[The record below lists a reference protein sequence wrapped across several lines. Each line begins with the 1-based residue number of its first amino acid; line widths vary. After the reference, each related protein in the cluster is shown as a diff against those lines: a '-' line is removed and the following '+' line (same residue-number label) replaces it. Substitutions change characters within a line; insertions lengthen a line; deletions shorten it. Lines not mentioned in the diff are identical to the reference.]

1 MRRPGARA
9 RPETTHVTHA
19 AATPTPPQ
27 PATTAAPLGR
37 SAFRG
42 SIWMVFNALATRV
55 LSLAATVLLGNWLLT
70 SDFGVYGLAMSMSAM
85 AGVLRDGG
93 VRQLLVREHH
103 RHDELIGSA
112 FYMALAFNT
121 LTGAVLALLA
131 NFSSFWTDD
140 PAKATDVARVL
151 LVIAICQ
158 PLNTPGAMLQ
168 AKLLGG
174 MRFGPVSVIAGISAC
189 IRFGGAI
196 FLAGLWADELGALA
210 FVLPLP
216 ACAILE
222 WIGFWYFNRERV
234 WSRSPEPR
242 RWKGLLAQSV
252 WILVGSFAIA
262 MLNWGANPALAA
274 TSKDLD
280 LVAVYF
286 FAYNIVI
293 QVGIILSANIGQVL
307 VPAFSRL
314 LAEPDRLRAATLR
327 ALRQLMLVAAPLS
340 LGLAVT
346 FPPLERLLWHGRWER
361 AADAVRVMG
370 LLYPFVVTLVVPLSL
385 LQARG
390 SFRAWAMAIT
400 VSGGLSVAGACLGG
414 VLFAGSPAAVTNIA
428 WLTGLLGGGS
438 AFAATLAIGRRRGIA
453 LRASVGATLPA
464 WVLAAVAAYPIILL
478 DDLVISHWHP
488 LPRFLATG
496 TLFTV
501 LFALLARV
509 CVAGHLREWL
519 ASAPARLRPV
529 ASRLLLLPGASK

>member
-1 MRRPGARA
+1 MKRSRQEPDTRTS
-9 RPETTHVTHA
+9 PLTQA
-19 AATPTPPQ
+19 AASSPP
-27 PATTAAPLGR
+27 AATAAPLGR

-42 SIWMVFNALATRV
+42 SIWMVFNAIATRF
-55 LSLAATVLLGNWLLT
+55 LSLAATVLLGRWLLT

-103 RHDELIGSA
+103 RHDELVGSA

-121 LTGAVLALLA
+121 LTGAALALLA

-140 PAKATDVARVL
+140 PSKATDVARVL

-168 AKLLGG
+168 ARLLGG
-174 MRFGPVSVIAGISAC
+174 MRFGPVSFLAGISAC

-196 FLAGLWADELGALA
+196 LLAGFWADELGALA

-216 ACAILE
+216 ACAVFE
-222 WIGFWYFNRERV
+222 WIGFWYFNRERM
-234 WSRSPEPR
+234 WSRSPEPA
-242 RWKGLLAQSV
+242 RWRGLLAQSV

-346 FPPLERLLWHGRWER
+346 FPPLERILWEGRWER

-390 SFRAWAMAIT
+390 NFRTWAAVIT
-400 VSGGLSVAGACLGG
+400 VSGGLSMAGACLGG
-414 VLFAGSPAAVTNIA
+414 VLFAGTPGAATNIA
-428 WLTGLLGGGS
+428 WLTGILGGAS
-438 AFAATLAIGRRRGIA
+438 AFVATMVIGVKRGIP
-453 LRASVGATLPA
+453 LGDSISATLPA
-464 WVLAAVAAYPIILL
+464 WVLAAAASLPVIGL
-478 DDLVISHWHP
+478 DDSVLSHWHP
-488 LPRFLATG
+488 IPRFFATG
-496 TLFTV
+496 AVFTLI
-501 LFALLARV
+501 FALLTRA
-509 CVAGHLREWL
+509 CLESHLREWL
-519 ASAPARLRPV
+519 ASAPARVRPLV
-529 ASRLLLLPGASK
+529 SRLLLLPGAPK

>member
-1 MRRPGARA
+1 MTQAP
-9 RPETTHVTHA
+9 
-19 AATPTPPQ
+19 ATPTTPTTPTTCA
-27 PATTAAPLGR
+27 PVPTAAPLGH

-55 LSLAATVLLGNWLLT
+55 LSLAATVLLGRWLLT

-121 LTGAVLALLA
+121 LTGAALALLA

-140 PAKATDVARVL
+140 PAKAADVARVL

-168 AKLLGG
+168 ARLLGG
-174 MRFGPVSVIAGISAC
+174 MRFGPVSLIAGFSAC

-196 FLAGLWADELGALA
+196 ILAGLWPDSLGALA

-216 ACAILE
+216 VCAILE
-222 WIGFWYFNRERV
+222 WIGFWYFNRERM
-234 WSRSPEPR
+234 WTRSPEPA

-293 QVGIILSANIGQVL
+293 QVGIILSANINQVL
-307 VPAFSRL
+307 IPAFSRL
-314 LAEPDRLRAATLR
+314 IAEPERLRAATLR

-340 LGLAVT
+340 LGVAVT
-346 FPPLERLLWHGRWER
+346 FPPLERLLWGGRWER

-390 SFRAWAMAIT
+390 SFRAWAMVIT
-400 VSGGLSVAGACLGG
+400 VSGGLSMAGACLGG
-414 VLFAGSPAAVTNIA
+414 VFFAGAPAAATHIA
-428 WLTGLLGGGS
+428 WLTGLLGGAS
-438 AFAATLAIGRRRGIA
+438 AFAATLAIGRRRGIPV
-453 LRASVGATLPA
+453 RDSISATLPA
-464 WVLAAVAAYPIILL
+464 WVLAAVAAFPVIGL

-488 LPRFLATG
+488 IPRFLITG
-496 TLFTV
+496 VVFTL

-509 CVAGHLREWL
+509 CVTPHLREWL
-519 ASAPARLRPV
+519 ASAPARVRPL
-529 ASRLLLLPGASK
+529 ASRLLLLPGAPR

>member
-1 MRRPGARA
+1 MTQAP
-9 RPETTHVTHA
+9 
-19 AATPTPPQ
+19 ATPTTPTTCAPV
-27 PATTAAPLGR
+27 PTAAPLGH

-55 LSLAATVLLGNWLLT
+55 LSLAATVLLGRWLLT

-121 LTGAVLALLA
+121 LTGAALALLA

-140 PAKATDVARVL
+140 PAKAADVARVL

-168 AKLLGG
+168 ARLLGG
-174 MRFGPVSVIAGISAC
+174 MRFGPVSLIAGFSAC

-196 FLAGLWADELGALA
+196 ILAGLWPDSLGALA

-216 ACAILE
+216 VCAILE
-222 WIGFWYFNRERV
+222 WIGFWYFNRERM
-234 WSRSPEPR
+234 WTRSPEPA

-293 QVGIILSANIGQVL
+293 QVGIILSANINQVL
-307 VPAFSRL
+307 IPAFSRL
-314 LAEPDRLRAATLR
+314 IAEPERLRAATLR

-340 LGLAVT
+340 LGVAVT
-346 FPPLERLLWHGRWER
+346 FPPLERLLWGGRWER

-390 SFRAWAMAIT
+390 SFRAWAMVIT
-400 VSGGLSVAGACLGG
+400 VSGGLSMAGACLGG
-414 VLFAGSPAAVTNIA
+414 VFFAGAPAAATHIA
-428 WLTGLLGGGS
+428 WLTGLLGGAS
-438 AFAATLAIGRRRGIA
+438 AFAATLAIGRRRGIPV
-453 LRASVGATLPA
+453 RDSISATLPA
-464 WVLAAVAAYPIILL
+464 WVLAAVAAFPVIGL

-488 LPRFLATG
+488 IPRFLITG
-496 TLFTV
+496 VVFTL

-509 CVAGHLREWL
+509 CVTPHLREWL
-519 ASAPARLRPV
+519 ASAPARVRPL
-529 ASRLLLLPGASK
+529 ASRLLLLPGAPR

>member
-1 MRRPGARA
+1 
-9 RPETTHVTHA
+9 
-19 AATPTPPQ
+19 
-27 PATTAAPLGR
+27 
-37 SAFRG
+37 
-42 SIWMVFNALATRV
+42 MVFNAIATRF
-55 LSLAATVLLGNWLLT
+55 LSLAATVLLGRWLLT
-70 SDFGVYGLAMSMSAM
+70 SDFGVYGLAMSPMAAM

-103 RHDELIGSA
+103 RHDELVGTA

-121 LTGAVLALLA
+121 LTGAALALLSS
-131 NFSSFWTDD
+131 FSSFWTDD

-174 MRFGPVSVIAGISAC
+174 MRFGPVSLIAGISAC

-196 FLAGLWADELGALA
+196 VLAGFWPDALGALA

-216 ACAILE
+216 ACAIFE
-222 WIGFWYFNRERV
+222 WIGFWYFNRERI
-234 WSRSPEPR
+234 WSRAAEPA
-242 RWKGLLAQSV
+242 RWKGLLAKSV

-293 QVGIILSANIGQVL
+293 QVGIVLSANIGQVL

-314 LAEPDRLRAATLR
+314 IAEPDRLRAATLR
-327 ALRQLMLVAAPLS
+327 AIRQLMLVAAPLS

-346 FPPLERLLWHGRWER
+346 FPPLERLLWSGRWER

-385 LQARG
+385 LQARA
-390 SFRAWAMAIT
+390 SFRTWAMVIT
-400 VSGGLSVAGACLGG
+400 ISGGLSMAGACLGG
-414 VLFAGSPAAVTNIA
+414 VLLAGSPDAVSNIA
-428 WLTGLLGGGS
+428 WLTGLLGGAS
-438 AFAATLAIGRRRGIA
+438 SFAATLAIGRTRGIA
-453 LRASVGATLPA
+453 LRDSISATLPA
-464 WVLAAVAAYPIILL
+464 WVLAAIAALPVIGL
-478 DDLVISHWHP
+478 DDLVISRWHP
-488 LPRFLATG
+488 VPRFFITG
-496 TLFTV
+496 TVFTLLFV
-501 LFALLARV
+501 LLARV
-509 CVAGHLREWL
+509 CVTSHLREWL
-519 ASAPARLRPV
+519 ASAPARVRPL
-529 ASRLLLLPGASK
+529 ASRLLLLPGAPR